1 MGSRSQMVKLIFA
14 VIVGALAVYLIGNAG
29 APLLDRDEP
38 RYAECSREMLKGS
51 PEHPGSDFVVPRLR
65 GELRTAK
72 PPLVYWCQTVAM
84 RVFGDTAFAAR
95 FPSTIAAILSL
106 TLWGCIA
113 GRIAGP
119 SRAAWSV
126 LLLASNMLFIA
137 TAKWC
142 TTDAILLVFM
152 IIAQTCG
159 YLLWR
164 GRFSWPVAINLGIAV
179 GIAGLTKSTD
189 VLGVMGM
196 TFVFLGL
203 LRLWNAWRARKEKAR
218 FEMNLDPASGPV
230 LDYARTAPEP
240 TPPDPTRYFIVA
252 IRLLVALLL
261 VAAIVAPWL
270 ILINQREPSFL
281 PTIIGHD
288 VVKRIQTG
296 LEGHSAPPGYHLLTI
311 WGTYF
316 PWSVLLPM
324 SLVFAWKRRHL
335 PVIRFA
341 FCAVIGPYV
350 MFECIKT
357 KLPHYLLPVFP
368 WLTLLTADVIVR
380 GLRGVVKDLRYR
392 TSTVFLV
399 IWAMFPAVISLL
411 PWLAAMKFPV
421 PIVAGTIFSLGG
433 IAISGTIIT
442 LLVRGRL
449 RDGLIAMGVGNL
461 LLIVLLSGVYLQ
473 HADFL
478 RASILVADDL
488 KSHQLTEFGQVQM
501 LDYKEP
507 SLVFYQG
514 GTIRE
519 NPNTVLTA
527 ELAATTP
534 RHLVISDTVW
544 NATDPAVR
552 ASYEILSLHP
562 CLNYADGLRIQTVM
576 LVRRR

>member
-1 MGSRSQMVKLIFA
+1 MGSRSQMFKLIFA
-14 VIVGALAVYLIGNAG
+14 VIVGVIPVYLIGNAG

-38 RYAECSREMLKGS
+38 RYAQCSREMLLGS

-95 FPSTIAAILSL
+95 FPSTIAAVISL
-106 TLWGCIA
+106 TLWALIA
-113 GRIAGP
+113 WRIAGP

-142 TTDAILLVFM
+142 TTDATLLVFM

-164 GRFSWPVAINLGIAV
+164 GRFSWPVAVILGIAV
-179 GIAGLTKSTD
+179 GIAGLTKGPV

-196 TFVFLGL
+196 TFLFLGL
-203 LRLWNAWRARKEKAR
+203 MRWWDQWRARKAQER
-218 FEMNLDPASGPV
+218 FEKNLDPTSGPV
-230 LDYARTAPEP
+230 LDYARTTLQP
-240 TPPDPTRYFIVA
+240 TPVNYVIVT

-324 SLVFAWKRRHL
+324 SLVFAWQRRHL
-335 PVIRFA
+335 PVVRFA
-341 FCAVIGPYV
+341 CCAVIGPFV
-350 MFECIKT
+350 MFECVKT
-357 KLPHYLLPVFP
+357 KLPHYLLPIFP

-380 GLRGVVKDLRYR
+380 GLRGVVKDLRHR
-392 TSTVFLV
+392 ATTIFLV
-399 IWAMFPAVISLL
+399 IWALFPAVISLL
-411 PWLAAMKFPV
+411 PWLVALKFQV

-433 IAISGTIIT
+433 IAISAAIIW

-461 LLIVLLSGVYLQ
+461 LLIVLLWGVYLQ
-473 HADFL
+473 YADFL
-478 RASILVADDL
+478 RASILIAADL
-488 KSHQLTEFGQVQM
+488 KARGLTGADEVRM

-519 NPNTVLTA
+519 NSNMVLTA
-527 ELAATTP
+527 ELAQNTP

-552 ASYEILSLHP
+552 ATYEILSLHP